1 MKYCTIEFS
10 FYLDAHSTEHAE
22 SMTDDIAYKL
32 SQELYNND
40 VKDVEFEVKAEDVK
54 PAKFQDGDLV
64 RVTVKGSS
72 YKGSVGKVT
81 NLDPKEYHDIAL
93 AWGPK
98 EDAHT
103 RFFEHEVELVDR
115 MTGMGRVIRDLGN
128 VLR

>member
-10 FYLDAHSTEHAE
+10 FYLDAHSTGHAKRMIE
-22 SMTDDIAYKL
+22 DVADEM
-32 SQELYNND
+32 SQTLYYNLA
-40 VKDVEFEVKAEDVK
+40 KDVEFEVKAEDVK

-81 NLDPKEYHDIAL
+81 NLDHKEYHDIAL
-93 AWGPK
+93 AWGPE